1 MSLLRALGELLG
13 LVKSAS
19 AADDADGAAV
29 DAARRA
35 GRTAGQVATEAE
47 AAARAAR
54 VRFNR
59 CRICGG
65 TGFLR
70 VHVDDD
76 GAVCPH
82 CKGSG
87 NEPPGPFTPPPP
99 ALVAIVVA
107 LVLPVSALG
116 APPFLPPVSPP
127 SPPPLYCERVLAEP
141 DPTDAAGLRLVVD
154 CERVT
159 AAYQLDE
166 AALALRLAEQ
176 KLAAVPEP
184 PSRVVWLLYG
194 AGAAA
199 AIWLGVQVV
208 R

>member
-1 MSLLRALGELLG
+1 MSLLRVLGELFG
-13 LVKSAS
+13 LVKRAAQED
-19 AADDADGAAV
+19 AADDARAD
-29 DAARRA
+29 DAHRA
-35 GRTAGQVATEAE
+35 GRTAGQVAAEAE

-54 VRFNR
+54 VRLNR
-59 CRICGG
+59 CRTCGG

-99 ALVAIVVA
+99 ALVALVVA

-116 APPFLPPVSPP
+116 APPFVPPVSPP

-141 DPTDAAGLRLVVD
+141 DPADAAGLRLVVG

-159 AAYQLDE
+159 AAYQLDK

-199 AIWLGVQVV
+199 AVWLGVQVA

>member
-1 MSLLRALGELLG
+1 MSLLRVLGELLG
-13 LVKSAS
+13 LVKTAS

-35 GRTAGQVATEAE
+35 GRTAGQVAAEAE

-54 VRFNR
+54 VRLNR

-99 ALVAIVVA
+99 ALVALVVA

-116 APPFLPPVSPP
+116 SPP

-141 DPTDAAGLRLVVD
+141 DPTDAAGLRLVVG

-159 AAYQLDE
+159 AAYQLDK

-199 AIWLGVQVV
+199 AVWLGVQVA